1 MIIGNDTKKWA
12 DCPKIILILRRIEIL
27 EIGGCGLMNN
37 LLKDD
42 FYEYVNGDW
51 MKTAVIPADKPATGG
66 FQDLVDGI
74 DKLLQTEFKDMLA
87 DESKIPQGKMKDVI
101 AYYELAKDYKTR
113 DELGA
118 EPIQPLLSR
127 IRGLKDYEDLN
138 QQLTDWV
145 LEGLPLPFSL
155 NVDQDMKNTQQ
166 NVLFAYPAD
175 TILPDKT
182 YYAKEHPQ
190 GAKLL
195 EVFAAMTIAVLEKM
209 GHNQKEAQQ
218 ITEDALAFDRLI
230 VPHVRSSEENADYSK
245 NYNPRSFTEFC
256 AYAPV
261 LDLKELVEN
270 LIKTTPETI
279 IVTEPDYFDALNTL
293 LTEENFS
300 LLQNWLYI
308 QTALGY
314 TNLLSEELR
323 QLGGTYSRQ
332 LSGAP
337 SAMPQEKAAFY
348 LANGRFSQVVGRFY
362 GTKYFGEKAKQDVEN
377 MVHTMIGIYQDR
389 LEKNDWLSKET
400 SAKAITKLNKLGVQ
414 VGYPETIPAFYEKF
428 DTTPKNAGGTLV
440 ENSRKFS
447 RIVREDNFSRYGK
460 SADRNE
466 WEMSAATVNAY
477 YHPFKNIIVF
487 PAAILQAPF
496 YSLEQSTSANYG
508 GIGAVIAHE
517 ISHAFDNNGAKFDEY
532 GNMNNWWT
540 DTDLAHFETLSAQMI
555 AEFDGIAF
563 AGGTVNGTLTVSE
576 NIADAGGVSCA
587 LAAAKKEADVAFED
601 FFVNWAKIWRTKARE
616 QYQQLLLAIDV
627 HAPAKLRANIQL
639 QNVPEFFETYGIK
652 EGDGMYKAPEKRVH
666 IW

>member
-1 MIIGNDTKKWA
+1 MS
-12 DCPKIILILRRIEIL
+12 
-27 EIGGCGLMNN
+27 N
-37 LLKDD
+37 LLKND
-42 FYEYVNGDW
+42 FYEYVNGEW

-74 DKLLQTEFKDMLA
+74 DKLLMTEFNTMLA
-87 DESKIPQGKMKDVI
+87 TKNNIPQGKMKDAI
-101 AYYELAKDYKTR
+101 AYYELAKDYAMR
-113 DELGA
+113 DKLGT
-118 EPIQPLLSR
+118 EPIQPLLSK
-127 IRGLKDYEDLN
+127 IRDLKDYDDLN
-138 QQLTDWV
+138 KQLTDWV
-145 LEGLPLPFSL
+145 LDGFPLPFAL
-155 NVDQDMKNTQQ
+155 DVDQDMKNTQQ

-182 YYAKEHPQ
+182 YYEKEHPQ
-190 GAKLL
+190 GENLL
-195 EVFAAMTIAVLEKM
+195 KVFADMTIAVLEKM
-209 GHNQKEAQQ
+209 GHSQEEAKKIIQ
-218 ITEDALAFDRLI
+218 DALAFDRLI

-261 LDLKELVEN
+261 LDLKDLVET
-270 LIKTTPETI
+270 LVETTPETI
-279 IVTEPDYFDALNTL
+279 IVTEPDYFDALNEL
-293 LTEENFS
+293 LTEENFP

-308 QTALGY
+308 HTALGY

-323 QLGGTYSRQ
+323 QLGGTYARQ

-337 SAMPQEKAAFY
+337 SAMPPEKAAFY
-348 LANGRFSQVVGRFY
+348 LANGRFSQVVGQFY
-362 GTKYFGEKAKQDVEN
+362 GTKYFGEKAKQDVQH
-377 MVHTMIGIYQDR
+377 MVQTMIGIYQDR
-389 LEKNDWLSKET
+389 LEKNEWLSKET
-400 SAKAITKLNKLGVQ
+400 RTKAIIKLNKLGVQ
-414 VGYPETIPAFYEKF
+414 VGYPEKIPAFYEKF
-428 DTTPKNAGGTLV
+428 TTTSKADGGTLV
-440 ENSRKFS
+440 ANSRKFS

-460 SADRNE
+460 TADRNE

-540 DTDLAHFETLSAQMI
+540 DADLNHFEKLAAKMI
-555 AEFDGIAF
+555 AEFDGIEF
-563 AGGTVNGTLTVSE
+563 AGGKVNGTLTVSE
-576 NIADAGGVSCA
+576 NIADAGGISCA
-587 LAAAKKEADVAFED
+587 LAAAKKEADVSLDD
-601 FFVNWAKIWRTKARE
+601 FFTNWAKIWRTKARE
-616 QYQQLLLAIDV
+616 QYQQLLLAVDV

-639 QNVPEFFETYGIK
+639 QNVPEFFETYAIT
-652 EGDGMYKAPEKRVH
+652 EGDGMYKAPANRVH

>member
-1 MIIGNDTKKWA
+1 
-12 DCPKIILILRRIEIL
+12 
-27 EIGGCGLMNN
+27 MNN

-51 MKTAVIPADKPATGG
+51 MKSAVIPADKPATGG

-74 DKLLQTEFKDMLA
+74 DQLLMTEFKDMLA
-87 DESKIPQGKMKDVI
+87 DKSKIPQGKMTDAI
-101 AYYELAKDYKTR
+101 AYYELAKDYDLRNK
-113 DELGA
+113 LGA
-118 EPIQPLLSR
+118 EPIQPLLAK
-127 IRGLKDYEDLN
+127 IRDLKDYEDLN
-138 QQLTDWV
+138 QQLVDWV
-145 LEGLPLPFSL
+145 LDGFPLPFTL
-155 NVDQDMKNTQQ
+155 TVDQDMKNTQQ

-182 YYAKEHPQ
+182 YYEKEHPQ
-190 GAKLL
+190 GSELL
-195 EVFAAMTIAVLEKM
+195 EVFANMTIAVLEEM
-209 GHNQKEAQQ
+209 GHDQKEAKK
-218 ITEDALAFDRLI
+218 ITQDALAFDRLI
-230 VPHVRSSEENADYSK
+230 VPFVRSSEENADYSK

-261 LDLKELVEN
+261 LDLKDLVEN
-270 LIKTTPETI
+270 LVNATPETI
-279 IVTEPDYFDALNTL
+279 IVTEPDYFDALNNL
-293 LTEENFS
+293 LTEDNFT

-314 TNLLSEELR
+314 TNLLSEKLR
-323 QLGGTYSRQ
+323 QLGSTYSRQ

-362 GTKYFGEKAKQDVEN
+362 GTKYFGEKAKQDVEH
-377 MVHTMIGIYQDR
+377 MVQTMIGIYQDR

-400 SAKAITKLNKLGVQ
+400 RTKAITKLNKLGIQ
-414 VGYPETIPAFYEKF
+414 VGYPETIPAFYNKF
-428 DTTPKNAGGTLV
+428 DTISKADGGTLV
-440 ENSRKFS
+440 ANSRKFS

-532 GNMNNWWT
+532 GNMNNWWSAA
-540 DTDLAHFETLSAQMI
+540 DLNHFEKLSSKMI
-555 AEFDGIAF
+555 AEFDGIEF
-563 AGGTVNGTLTVSE
+563 AGGKVNGTLTVSE

-587 LAAAKKEADVAFED
+587 LAAAKKEDDVSLED
-601 FFVNWAKIWRTKARE
+601 FFTNWAKIWRTKARE

-639 QNVPEFFETYGIK
+639 QNIPEFFETYGIK
-652 EGDGMYKAPEKRVH
+652 AGDGMYKAPENRVH